1 MQRSAPPWI
10 LAMHPRI
17 LLPIALLSCLLAG
30 CGPSPEPAQDTKA
43 DANGNTSASAF
54 TTRLNAAAGAALP
67 TDTAD
72 IDDASRGLIE
82 REQNLVIESAITGR
96 RWSAAAFDFLQGE
109 PPASVNPS
117 LWRQARLNGMHG
129 LYKVAEGI
137 YQVRG
142 YDVSNM
148 TWIRGRSGWIVVD
161 PLTSVESAAAATRLA
176 RKHLGN
182 DPVVAVI
189 FTHSHVDHFS
199 GVAGV
204 FGGSTPPDLRVIAPA
219 RFVEELTS
227 ENVLAGIAM
236 GRRASY
242 QFGYPLA
249 PGLRGYVDSGLGRQP
264 LSGQSSFAMPTESI
278 DHTPQ
283 PLVVDGVD
291 IVFQYTPESEA
302 PAELSFYLPAWKAWC
317 GAEIVSRTMHNLYTL
332 RGAKVRDALKWSG
345 YIDEAIQRFGDME
358 LVFTSHNWPV
368 FGHDRA
374 IGFLK
379 GQRDTYRYI
388 HDQTLRLA
396 NQGATPREI
405 AEQLELPA
413 QLSSQFANRGYYGT
427 LKHNAKAVYQFY
439 FGWYDGNPAN
449 LDPLPPVDL
458 GSHYVEA
465 MGGAAAVKQKARDA
479 ITGGEYRW
487 AATLLD
493 HLVFADPADSEAK
506 ELLAGAYDQLGYQAE
521 SGVWR
526 SVYLTGAQELRH
538 GPGGA
543 VLDVRS
549 GAAILE
555 RVPLELFFTA
565 MATRLDGPRAAGTTP
580 FSINFVFTDV
590 NETHVLQLEN
600 AVLHHQAQAADPA
613 AAATVRLTRP
623 LFLRMITGEAGF
635 KELVFSDDIEVE
647 GSRIA
652 LLGLLRL
659 LDPADGNFPIVTP

>member
-67 TDTAD
+67 TDTTD

-242 QFGYPLA
+242 
-249 PGLRGYVDSGLGRQP
+249 
-264 LSGQSSFAMPTESI
+264 
-278 DHTPQ
+278 
-283 PLVVDGVD
+283 
-291 IVFQYTPESEA
+291 
-302 PAELSFYLPAWKAWC
+302 
-317 GAEIVSRTMHNLYTL
+317 
-332 RGAKVRDALKWSG
+332 
-345 YIDEAIQRFGDME
+345 
-358 LVFTSHNWPV
+358 
-368 FGHDRA
+368 
-374 IGFLK
+374 
-379 GQRDTYRYI
+379 
-388 HDQTLRLA
+388 
-396 NQGATPREI
+396 
-405 AEQLELPA
+405 
-413 QLSSQFANRGYYGT
+413 
-427 LKHNAKAVYQFY
+427 
-439 FGWYDGNPAN
+439 
-449 LDPLPPVDL
+449 
-458 GSHYVEA
+458 
-465 MGGAAAVKQKARDA
+465 
-479 ITGGEYRW
+479 
-487 AATLLD
+487 
-493 HLVFADPADSEAK
+493 
-506 ELLAGAYDQLGYQAE
+506 
-521 SGVWR
+521 
-526 SVYLTGAQELRH
+526 
-538 GPGGA
+538 
-543 VLDVRS
+543 
-549 GAAILE
+549 
-555 RVPLELFFTA
+555 
-565 MATRLDGPRAAGTTP
+565 
-580 FSINFVFTDV
+580 
-590 NETHVLQLEN
+590 
-600 AVLHHQAQAADPA
+600 
-613 AAATVRLTRP
+613 
-623 LFLRMITGEAGF
+623 
-635 KELVFSDDIEVE
+635 
-647 GSRIA
+647 
-652 LLGLLRL
+652 
-659 LDPADGNFPIVTP
+659 